1 MKQDIANVSGV
12 LLAAGKATRMARDK
26 RFLSFRGIPLLQHAV
41 NTARDSRL
49 REVVVIADEN
59 LSLRPE
65 LDLSGCRLVV
75 DADAGRGEAEALKI
89 GLHEISRV
97 DGCMV
102 LMADQPL
109 LTASTI
115 DHLVWAFSQHPDFW
129 IMPVIEDM
137 RGTPITVP
145 AAWFP
150 RLWELQGDA
159 PARTLIASRGL
170 SLRLVKVDH
179 PGPFI
184 DIDTEAQYRQLC
196 RRHGTGSDS
205 NAA

>member
-1 MKQDIANVSGV
+1 MKQDIAKVSGV
-12 LLAAGKATRMARDK
+12 LLAAGKATRMGGDK
-26 RFLSFRGIPLLQHAV
+26 RFLPFRGIPLLQHAV
-41 NTARDSRL
+41 NAARSSLL
-49 REVVVIADEN
+49 REVVIVADQD
-59 LSLRPE
+59 LSERPE

-75 DADAGRGEAEALKI
+75 DPAAARGQAEALKI
-89 GLHEISRV
+89 GLRGIGGA

-109 LTASTI
+109 LAQATI

-137 RGTPITVP
+137 QGTPITIP

-150 RLWELQGDA
+150 RLEELQGDT
-159 PARTLIASRGL
+159 PERTLIAARGL

-184 DIDTEAQYRQLC
+184 DIDTKDQYRQLL
-196 RRHGTGSDS
+196 RRHETRSGR